1 MQKFVKQGSFLL
13 HLYEHVYQLRFYS
26 WRSSQV
32 VIAKIPDELYN
43 PAKQRELFDQI
54 GVKLGIQK

>member
-1 MQKFVKQGSFLL
+1 MQKFVKQGSFLF
-13 HLYEHVYQLRFYS
+13 HLYASVYQVRFYS

-43 PAKQRELFDQI
+43 PGKQRELFDQI
-54 GVKLGIQK
+54 GQKLGIQK